1 MDGFTPSS
9 DPFILDSHARG
20 ELWRILAET
29 AEGFAGEVGDLSAGV
44 RFEPAEVR
52 RALERFD
59 FDKPAD
65 PVQVLQHAID
75 ALRRLQP
82 QVGHPRH
89 FGMFD
94 PAPTTM
100 GVLADALVSLFNP
113 CLATWEGSPFGVET
127 ERHLIQAFAG
137 RFGYPGEGADG
148 IVTSGGSEA
157 NLTALLIALAHRFP
171 GYPQAGLRGLP
182 GQPVVYCSA
191 SAHPSV
197 ARAARIAGLGDAAV
211 HEVPMRTT
219 GTMSGE
225 ALGKISRVDREHGLI
240 PLLVTA
246 TAGTTGEGVID
257 PIAEIGEV
265 ARGEG
270 LWLHVDAAWGGAAVL
285 LPELKPAFAD
295 IERADS
301 ITFDPHKWMSVPMN
315 CGMLLT
321 RHPLLLRE
329 TFDVTAPF
337 LRSQEGGTPD
347 PFTRG
352 IRWSRGF
359 AGLKLLLSLA
369 VAGWDGYEHGLRR
382 QVSLGDRLRD
392 KLRAEGW
399 SVVNETPLPV
409 VCFADERWEGEPERR
424 FLTGVAATVNASGAA
439 RVFVARTRG
448 RHALR
453 ACVTNHMTEAADVDM
468 LVELLAS
475 ARRAGLSAGHLDT
488 DVAEP
493 STDCDVDACST
504 GVNFGTNR
512 SVAG

>member
-20 ELWRILAET
+20 ELWRVLAET
-29 AEGFAGEVGDLSAGV
+29 AEGFAGEVGNLPAGAHV
-44 RFEPAEVR
+44 GPAEVR
-52 RALERFD
+52 RVLEQFD
-59 FDKPAD
+59 FDEPGD
-65 PVQVLQHAID
+65 PVQVLRHAID

-100 GVLADALVSLFNP
+100 GVIADALVSLFNP

-127 ERHLIQAFAG
+127 ERHLVQVFAG
-137 RFGYPGEGADG
+137 RFGYPDEVADG

-157 NLTALLIALAHRFP
+157 NLTALLIAIAHRFP
-171 GYPQAGLRGLP
+171 EYPRSGLRGLP

-191 SAHPSV
+191 GAHPSV
-197 ARAARIAGLGDAAV
+197 ARAARLAGLGDAAV
-211 HEVPMRTT
+211 REVPMRTT
-219 GTMSGE
+219 GTMSAE
-225 ALGKISRVDREHGLI
+225 ALAGISRADRESGLI
-240 PLLVTA
+240 PLMVTA

-265 ARGEG
+265 ARRGDI
-270 LWLHVDAAWGGAAVL
+270 WLHVDAAWGGAAVL
-285 LPELKPAFAD
+285 LPELRPAFAG

-321 RHPLLLRE
+321 RHPSLLRE

-337 LRSQEGGTPD
+337 LPNQEGGTPD
-347 PFTRG
+347 PFARG

-382 QVSLGDRLRD
+382 QVSLGNRLRD
-392 KLRAEGW
+392 MLGAEGW

-409 VCFADERWEGEPERR
+409 VCFVDERWEGETERR
-424 FLTGVAATVNASGAA
+424 FLMGVAATVNGSGAA
-439 RVFVARTRG
+439 KVFVAKARG

-453 ACVTNHMTEAADVDM
+453 ACVTNHMTKVADVEM

-475 ARRAGLSAGHLDT
+475 ARRAVVAAGHLDT
-488 DVAEP
+488 DVAA
-493 STDCDVDACST
+493 SSSDCEVDACST
-504 GVNFGTNR
+504 GVDFGTSR